1 MNQVAYCEPYCIED
15 GDEFEVHHVKF
26 AEDEP
31 YECSTHFH
39 QVHEFIIFEEIEGNY
54 FYSQGESELHDAD
67 IVFTPAAETHNFEC
81 SQRAKSWF
89 IVQFKP
95 EVLEASNIAEVSA
108 FFNQGLHLRLPN
120 KRIREIQ
127 QQVKWLYESYHHNPL
142 SPRSKSLLHLLIST
156 IAEYG
161 TSVET
166 NQTLPITRSPLYEKM
181 LPLIKLFE
189 SKTTVDL
196 SVTEAAKLC
205 HLSPCHFS
213 RMFKHIFKVNYSEYT
228 MKHKLHSAARL
239 LSQSSLSITQIGYD
253 LNFSSPSH
261 FISQFRKNF
270 SVTPRQY
277 RSSFTSKAW

>member
-1 MNQVAYCEPYCIED
+1 MNQMVYCEPYCIEE
-15 GDEFEVHHVKF
+15 GDDFEVHYVKF
-26 AEDEP
+26 ADNEP

-39 QVHEFIIFEEIEGNY
+39 QVHEFIIFEKIEGSY
-54 FYSQGESELHDAD
+54 FYSQGESELKDAD

-81 SQRAKSWF
+81 SQREKSWF

-95 EVLEASNIAEVSA
+95 EIFDTHNMACVSA
-108 FFNQGLHLRLPN
+108 FFNQGLHLRLPQ

-127 QQVKWLYESYHHNPL
+127 QQVKWLYESYHHDPL
-142 SPRSKSLLHLLIST
+142 SPRSMSLLNLLICT

-166 NQTLPITRSPLYEKM
+166 NQSLPITRSPLYEKM
-181 LPLIKLFE
+181 LPVINQFKN
-189 SKTTVDL
+189 STTVDL
-196 SVTEAAKLC
+196 SVTQAAEMC

-228 MKHKLHSAARL
+228 MKHKLYSAARL
-239 LSQSSLSITQIGYD
+239 LSQSSLSITQIGYE

-261 FISQFRKNF
+261 FISQFKKHF

-277 RSSFTSKAW
+277 RTSFSSKAW